1 MSLNLLSKTLWLKIV
16 VGVAQVF
23 QFSIST
29 LLLGWIMMLP
39 LVAFLGK
46 KVTGPS
52 AFEEY
57 LMLLPVAALVV
68 FFFKK
73 KWSK

>member
-1 MSLNLLSKTLWLKIV
+1 
-16 VGVAQVF
+16 
-23 QFSIST
+23 
-29 LLLGWIMMLP
+29 MLP